1 LGVYLEHV
9 DHDEL
14 FANSPVSPIII
25 NDIPTVTEEQK
36 EYLNGLIYKR
46 FESDLLSNEPSC
58 ECGATTGGYKLGVI
72 CPNCNT
78 TVRDE
83 MDQELHPLVWIRT
96 PVGVKKLINP
106 IILMKLLKHF
116 NKGNF
121 SLVEW
126 LINTDYTST
135 GQRPA
140 YLDSLIA
147 MGMKRGYN
155 NFITHIEEYLTMMFD
170 IKTFRSKKG
179 QFDAL
184 YHLVMKDL
192 KEGKLLSHYVPLIN
206 RSLLVIEETNVGKW
220 VDPIVMGAIDAIRT
234 ITSIDD
240 VVMGYTPRQKEN
252 RTAKTLIAL
261 SQYYKDTIDMV
272 LSDKPG
278 LFRKHVFACRN
289 HFSMRNVISSLTKAH
304 QYDELHIP
312 WGAAVTIFKLHL
324 MNKLLKRGYTINNAT
339 ALLHRCVYEFHP
351 LIRQLFDE
359 LFAESRDGCH
369 YAQFQRNPS
378 LTRASAQRMRITRV
392 KDDPNDPTI
401 ALSILATKG

>member
-1 LGVYLEHV
+1 MGVYLEHV

-14 FANSPVSPIII
+14 FAKSPISPIII

-46 FESDLLSNEPSC
+46 FETDLLSNEPSC

-78 TVRDE
+78 TVKDE

-96 PVGVKKLINP
+96 PVGLNKLINP

-140 YLDSLIA
+140 YLDALVASGI
-147 MGMKRGYN
+147 KRGYN

-170 IKTFRSKKG
+170 IKLFRSKKG

-192 KEGKLLSHYVPLIN
+192 KGGQLLSHYVPLIN
-206 RSLLVIEETNVGKW
+206 RSLLVIEETKVGKW
-220 VDPIVMGAIDAIRT
+220 VDPIVMGAINAIRT
-234 ITSIDD
+234 ISSIDD
-240 VVMGYTPRQKEN
+240 PVMAYTPRQKEN

-304 QYDELHIP
+304 QYDELHVP
-312 WGAAVTIFKLHL
+312 WGAAVTIFKMHL
-324 MNKLLKRGYTINNAT
+324 MNKLIRRGYTINHAT
-339 ALLHRCVYEFHP
+339 ALLHRCVYEFNP
-351 LIRQLFDE
+351 LVRQLFDE
-359 LFAESRDGCH
+359 LFSESRDGCWPCLW
-369 YAQFQRNPS
+369 QRNPS
-378 LTRASAQRMRITRV
+378 LTRASAQRMRITVV
-392 KDDPNDPTI
+392 KNDPNDPTI
-401 ALSILATKG
+401 GMSILAVRG

>member
-1 LGVYLEHV
+1 MGVYLEHV

-58 ECGATTGGYKLGVI
+58 ECGTTTGGYKLGVI

-78 TVRDE
+78 AVKDE

-106 IILMKLLKHF
+106 IILMKLMKHF

-135 GQRPA
+135 GQRPV

-147 MGMKRGYN
+147 AGIKRGYN

-170 IKTFRSKKG
+170 IKIFRSKRG

-206 RSLLVIEETNVGKW
+206 RSLLVIEETKVGKW
-220 VDPIVMGAIDAIRT
+220 VDPIVMGAINAIRT
-234 ITSIDD
+234 ISSIDD
-240 VVMGYTPRQKEN
+240 PVMAYTPRQKEN

-261 SQYYKDTIDMV
+261 AQYYKDTIDMV

-289 HFSMRNVISSLTKAH
+289 NFSMRNVISSLTKAH
-304 QYDELHIP
+304 RYDELHVP

-324 MNKLLKRGYTINNAT
+324 MNKLLKRGYTINDAT
-339 ALLHRCVYEFHP
+339 GILHRCVYEFSP
-351 LIRQLFDE
+351 LVRQLFDE

-369 YAQFQRNPS
+369 YAIFQRNPS

-392 KDDPNDPTI
+392 KDDPNDNTI
-401 ALSILATKG
+401 NLSILATKG